1 MYQGMAGV
9 PGASWA
15 LCVGNFMQKLCNW
28 HFQFP
33 VSLSCVKQLQFKSLL
48 SDCLKG
54 TLLPFPIFPL
64 IGSYYKQSRFDC
76 LGSRFLLIA
85 ASLVKPRET
94 DTEKREGCC
103 FGVCNQTYL
112 TTRI

>member
-33 VSLSCVKQLQFKSLL
+33 VSLSCVKQLQF
-48 SDCLKG
+48 
-54 TLLPFPIFPL
+54 T
-64 IGSYYKQSRFDC
+64 
-76 LGSRFLLIA
+76 
-85 ASLVKPRET
+85 
-94 DTEKREGCC
+94 
-103 FGVCNQTYL
+103 
-112 TTRI
+112 

>member
-48 SDCLKG
+48 SD
-54 TLLPFPIFPL
+54 
-64 IGSYYKQSRFDC
+64 Y
-76 LGSRFLLIA
+76 
-85 ASLVKPRET
+85 
-94 DTEKREGCC
+94 
-103 FGVCNQTYL
+103 
-112 TTRI
+112 

>member
-33 VSLSCVKQLQFKSLL
+33 VSLSCVKQLQFKSLH
-48 SDCLKG
+48 SDCLKWA
-54 TLLPFPIFPL
+54 LLPFSNFAFNWKLLQIELFRLSWEMISP
-64 IGSYYKQSRFDC
+64 DTAV
-76 LGSRFLLIA
+76 LGK
-85 ASLVKPRET
+85 VK
-94 DTEKREGCC
+94 GN
-103 FGVCNQTYL
+103 G
-112 TTRI
+112 